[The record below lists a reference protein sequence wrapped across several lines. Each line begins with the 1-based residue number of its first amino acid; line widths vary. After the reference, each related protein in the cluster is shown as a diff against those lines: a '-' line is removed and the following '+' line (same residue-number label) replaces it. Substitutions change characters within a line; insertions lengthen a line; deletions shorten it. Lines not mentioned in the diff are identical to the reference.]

1 MTTFGLE
8 NCSIEPS
15 IPSNCLSFIFVR
27 RREGHVGVA
36 GYVSSSLLGTETA
49 VGDDGSRKKKIRTE
63 FGNKKRKGKIQISPS
78 KIKFFQLSPQ
88 SKIYLTIASI

>member
-27 RREGHVGVA
+27 RREGQVGVA
-36 GYVSSSLLGTETA
+36 GDVSSSLLGAETA
-49 VGDDGSRKKKIRTE
+49 AGDDGSRKNKIRTE
-63 FGNKKRKGKIQISPS
+63 FGKKKEKVKYKLVPLKSNS
-78 KIKFFQLSPQ
+78 FS
-88 SKIYLTIASI
+88 